1 MKRVR
6 VLGLTLILLSVGAV
20 SLMAAPAKK
29 PAAAKKTVGAAAV
42 NDSDVVLARVGNE
55 VITRRTIAERLLEI
69 PDQYRANYM
78 TPEGRQQILDRVIEE
93 KVWLNDAAAHGV
105 PKRPEIERQLAS
117 QRRDLLIRT
126 WINELMASNPA
137 PSDSEAAAYYEAHA
151 EEFRTPANVHVRH
164 IQLKSEADAKKVL
177 ALAKA
182 KGADWAKLVTTW
194 SQDTLTKTNA
204 GDLGTVTSD
213 GGFVAL
219 GAQPALAESAMALG
233 TGGIGGPFKTNKGWH
248 VLKVDS
254 YQADAVRPLDQVRSF
269 IVRQLAQQR
278 STSFYQELLGRAKA
292 NSKVVTDSAAMRSY
306 MSTRKSAREMFQDAQ
321 QAGAPQAR
329 IDAYRRLVAEW
340 PDADITPQ
348 AAFMVGFIYS
358 EELKDYDSAEKAFR
372 ELLAKYP
379 KSELAASAQ
388 WMVDHMR
395 TEEAPSFSPG
405 EADSSAPAAAP
416 GKGPKK

>member
-1 MKRVR
+1 
-6 VLGLTLILLSVGAV
+6 
-20 SLMAAPAKK
+20 
-29 PAAAKKTVGAAAV
+29 
-42 NDSDVVLARVGNE
+42 
-55 VITRRTIAERLLEI
+55 
-69 PDQYRANYM
+69 
-78 TPEGRQQILDRVIEE
+78 
-93 KVWLNDAAAHGV
+93 
-105 PKRPEIERQLAS
+105 
-117 QRRDLLIRT
+117 
-126 WINELMASNPA
+126 MASNPA

-151 EEFRTPANVHVRH
+151 ESSARRPTCTCATSSSRAKRTRRRCRR
-164 IQLKSEADAKKVL
+164 L
-177 ALAKA
+177 LAKA

-340 PDADITPQ
+340 PARRHHAAGRVHGRIHLFRGAEGLRFRGEGFPRTPR
-348 AAFMVGFIYS
+348 S
-358 EELKDYDSAEKAFR
+358 TPSR
-372 ELLAKYP
+372 NSRP
-379 KSELAASAQ
+379 PRS